1 MDLIYNSKD
10 IHIHNIEVDEEID
23 KKSLKSFLLSNLG
36 LQKITLNKNQK
47 IIITYIKELKIYQLL
62 IFDKSIK
69 YADFQ
74 VFEKSKYLK
83 DDTFSFIIFQD
94 FLYIFKNQEFYYI
107 QNLQKDLNKDDFIN
121 FLKYR
126 FSLDDILLRNI
137 SFEEFENLKKEYLK
151 EKRKTTLKFFN
162 YKQDFSFYIYIFYLF
177 LLILC
182 LVFYFLYFK
191 DEKINEKPINYEE
204 IKQNYQ
210 FKSINKEFYT
220 LLFTMQEL
228 NIKLEELKYLDNNL
242 KITISSKNKDS
253 ILNFLKSKDFVFL
266 NSEIKSYDE
275 NLFKAQ
281 ADVKISE

>member
-74 VFEKSKYLK
+74 VFEKLEYLK

-210 FKSINKEFYT
+210 FKNINKEFYT

>member
-23 KKSLKSFLLSNLG
+23 KKSLKGFLLSNLG

-74 VFEKSKYLK
+74 VFEKLEYIK

>member
-74 VFEKSKYLK
+74 VFEKLEYIK

-94 FLYIFKNQEFYYI
+94 FLYIFKNQEFYYV

>member
-74 VFEKSKYLK
+74 VFEKLEYLK

-94 FLYIFKNQEFYYI
+94 FLYILKNQEFYYI

>member
-74 VFEKSKYLK
+74 VFEKLEYLK

>member
-74 VFEKSKYLK
+74 VFEKLEYLK

-137 SFEEFENLKKEYLK
+137 SFEEFEKLKKEYLK

-228 NIKLEELKYLDNNL
+228 NIKLEELKYLDNSL

>member
-47 IIITYIKELKIYQLL
+47 IIISYIKELKIYQLL

-74 VFEKSKYLK
+74 VFEKLEYLK

-94 FLYIFKNQEFYYI
+94 FLYIFKNQEFYYV

>member
-74 VFEKSKYLK
+74 VFEKLEYLK

-94 FLYIFKNQEFYYI
+94 FLYIFKNQEFYYV

-210 FKSINKEFYT
+210 FKNINKEFYT

>member
-74 VFEKSKYLK
+74 VFEKLEYIK

>member
-23 KKSLKSFLLSNLG
+23 KKSLKDFLLSNLG

-74 VFEKSKYLK
+74 VFEKLEYIK

-137 SFEEFENLKKEYLK
+137 SFEEFEKLKKEYLK

-228 NIKLEELKYLDNNL
+228 NIKLEELKYLDNSL

>member
-1 MDLIYNSKD
+1 MKNFYSSKNILIF
-10 IHIHNIEVDEEID
+10 NIEVDEEID
-23 KKSLKSFLLSNLG
+23 KKSLKGFLLSNLG

-74 VFEKSKYLK
+74 VFEKLEYLK

-94 FLYIFKNQEFYYI
+94 FLYIFKNQEFYYV

-137 SFEEFENLKKEYLK
+137 SFEEFENLKNEYLK
-151 EKRKTTLKFFN
+151 EKKKITLKFYN

-177 LLILC
+177 LLILFI
-182 LVFYFLYFK
+182 VFYFLYFK
-191 DEKINEKPINYEE
+191 EEKINEKPINYEE
-204 IKQNYQ
+204 IKQTYQ
-210 FKSINKEFYT
+210 FKSINKEFYN
-220 LLFTMQEL
+220 LLLIMQEL
-228 NIKLEELKYLDNNL
+228 NINLEELKYFDNSL
-242 KITISSKNKDS
+242 KITVSSKNKDS

>member
-74 VFEKSKYLK
+74 VFEKLEYIK

-210 FKSINKEFYT
+210 FKNINKEFYT

>member
-23 KKSLKSFLLSNLG
+23 KKSLKGFLLSNLG

-74 VFEKSKYLK
+74 VFEKLEYLK

-94 FLYIFKNQEFYYI
+94 FLYIFKNQEFYYV

-275 NLFKAQ
+275 NFFKAQ